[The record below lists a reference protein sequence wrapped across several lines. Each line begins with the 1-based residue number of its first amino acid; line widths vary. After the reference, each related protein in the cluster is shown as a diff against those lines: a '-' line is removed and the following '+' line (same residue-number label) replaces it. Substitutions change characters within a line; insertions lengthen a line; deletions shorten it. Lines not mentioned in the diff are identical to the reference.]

1 MTAEVV
7 FNMNTNTTDEKQDN
21 EQEPRNDSDVLPTQR
36 RPETNPLPQ
45 HPLNQ
50 ELLNPFSA
58 ACYNNPGGDVL
69 RAINPAQLQSQQ
81 QAQNQMMLM
90 AQMLQLSQQQ
100 PLAGQMANN
109 NQVFAH
115 LMNIQQQQ
123 QELNTLSQM
132 NLWQSMA
139 RASSNN
145 AMQTNP
151 MGIAPAQQ
159 QMNQFLLGLAGNV
172 NINMGGLF
180 SNPGQLPNNIMPS
193 ISAAAAANKALPPN
207 QDAAAKPPAHT
218 ALQGDTPLE
227 DPGWEDQFKAL
238 QRYRLVNGHTK
249 VPARYKEN
257 PKLGRWVMTQRRQM
271 ALMQQG
277 YPNALTVERIA
288 MLDEIG
294 FAWSV
299 RPEPVSTW
307 NKKMEELKQY
317 KQTFGNTMVPQRYQ
331 ANPQLGTWVHTQR
344 RQYKLMQEGKKSS
357 MTQDKIDALNAVGF
371 VWVAR
376 SSENGDSSDS
386 EDDGRENSDDNNV
399 NEKEDQTNSVP
410 FKTDELEK
418 CEKELPSDS
427 KGDSPT
433 ESTSV

>member
-1 MTAEVV
+1 
-7 FNMNTNTTDEKQDN
+7 
-21 EQEPRNDSDVLPTQR
+21 
-36 RPETNPLPQ
+36 
-45 HPLNQ
+45 
-50 ELLNPFSA
+50 
-58 ACYNNPGGDVL
+58 
-69 RAINPAQLQSQQ
+69 
-81 QAQNQMMLM
+81 
-90 AQMLQLSQQQ
+90 
-100 PLAGQMANN
+100 
-109 NQVFAH
+109 
-115 LMNIQQQQ
+115 
-123 QELNTLSQM
+123 
-132 NLWQSMA
+132 MA

-145 AMQTNP
+145 PMQTNP

-159 QMNQFLLGLAGNV
+159 QMNQFLFGLAGNV
-172 NINMGGLF
+172 NMNLGGVF
-180 SNPGQLPNNIMPS
+180 PNSGQNPNNIMPS
-193 ISAAAAANKALPPN
+193 VSAAAAANTILPSN
-207 QDAAAKPPAHT
+207 QETASKPPSNA

-238 QRYRLVNGHTK
+238 HRYRLVNGHTK

-331 ANPQLGTWVHTQR
+331 VNPQLGTWVHTQR

-376 SSENGDSSDS
+376 SSENDESSDS
-386 EDDGRENSDDNNV
+386 EEAV
-399 NEKEDQTNSVP
+399 NENADDINQNEIEDRTNSSP
-410 FKTDELEK
+410 LKTDVLEK
-418 CEKELPSDS
+418 SEKFPPDS
-427 KGDSPT
+427 KEDSPT

>member
-1 MTAEVV
+1 MAAEVV
-7 FNMNTNTTDEKQDN
+7 FIMNTNSDDEKQDS
-21 EQEPRNDSDVLPTQR
+21 EQEPRNDSEVPPTPG
-36 RPETNPLPQ
+36 RPDANPSPK
-45 HPLNQ
+45 PSLNQ
-50 ELLNPFSA
+50 ELLNPFNA
-58 ACYNNPGGDVL
+58 GFNNTGNDVL

-100 PLAGQMANN
+100 PLTGQVANN
-109 NQVFAH
+109 NQVLAQ
-115 LMNIQQQQ
+115 LMNLQQQQ
-123 QELNTLSQM
+123 QELNTLTQI

-145 AMQTNP
+145 PMQTNP

-159 QMNQFLLGLAGNV
+159 QMNQFLFGLAGNV
-172 NINMGGLF
+172 NMNLGGVF
-180 SNPGQLPNNIMPS
+180 PNSGQNPNNIMPS
-193 ISAAAAANKALPPN
+193 VSAAAAANTILSSN
-207 QDAAAKPPAHT
+207 QETASKPPSNA

-317 KQTFGNTMVPQRYQ
+317 KV
-331 ANPQLGTWVHTQR
+331 
-344 RQYKLMQEGKKSS
+344 
-357 MTQDKIDALNAVGF
+357 
-371 VWVAR
+371 
-376 SSENGDSSDS
+376 
-386 EDDGRENSDDNNV
+386 
-399 NEKEDQTNSVP
+399 
-410 FKTDELEK
+410 
-418 CEKELPSDS
+418 
-427 KGDSPT
+427 
-433 ESTSV
+433 